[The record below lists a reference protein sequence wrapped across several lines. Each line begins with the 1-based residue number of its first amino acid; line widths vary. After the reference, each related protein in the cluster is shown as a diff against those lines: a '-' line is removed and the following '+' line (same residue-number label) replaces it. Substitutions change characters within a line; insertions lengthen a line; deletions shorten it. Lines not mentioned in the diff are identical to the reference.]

1 MSELLNKRVKTWTP
15 EEELCQ
21 YELVMEA
28 DADSEDFS
36 SMVIPNET
44 GTSGDVLFGWLFF
57 RICWFSF
64 LASDVIVGLWWPF
77 EFLFGLCPL
86 FLSFADGELWLQSFS
101 FAMNFLFIVFNQNT
115 KLYPK
120 I

>member
-1 MSELLNKRVKTWTP
+1 MLELMSELLNKRVKTWTP

-44 GTSGDVLFGWLFF
+44 GTSGDVLFG
-57 RICWFSF
+57 
-64 LASDVIVGLWWPF
+64 
-77 EFLFGLCPL
+77 
-86 FLSFADGELWLQSFS
+86 
-101 FAMNFLFIVFNQNT
+101 
-115 KLYPK
+115 
-120 I
+120 